1 MFSRWLLFIVD
12 QQKKHFYIKSK
23 HLTKQ
28 LQNVLEV
35 LKNNEEELGQS
46 FTQIAES
53 AQHIVN
59 TMVKVLKEA
68 ITKKEGLDVDEA
80 KVF

>member
-1 MFSRWLLFIVD
+1 M
-12 QQKKHFYIKSK
+12 
-23 HLTKQ
+23 TKQ

-35 LKNNEEELGQS
+35 LKSNEEELGQS

-80 KVF
+80 KVFQILSISDTKVIYRRFLCR